1 MDPLSIS
8 ASIAGLLALAGT
20 IISQGYACV
29 SRVKKNG
36 GDMEVMLN
44 EVAGFSGILVGLKDL
59 YSAMDESPM
68 PLHWFAKD
76 HETIWQD
83 SMKDCE
89 KTLKELKDIVGS
101 LASAN
106 VINLMVKGGSMT
118 DRIEKLASKIE
129 RFKSFFA
136 LCLQLQSKS
145 VTCLT

>member
-1 MDPLSIS
+1 MDPLSIA
-8 ASIAGLLALAGT
+8 ASVAGLLALTGT
-20 IISQGYACV
+20 IISKGYACV

-36 GDMEVMLN
+36 GDIEVMLN
-44 EVAGFSGILVGLKDL
+44 EVVGFSGILVGLKDL
-59 YSAMDESPM
+59 YSAMDESRM
-68 PLHWFAKD
+68 PLHWLVED

-89 KTLKELKDIVGS
+89 KTLKELNDVIGS

-106 VINLMVKGGSMT
+106 VIHLVVKGGSMAV
-118 DRIEKLASKIE
+118 RVEKLVSKIE
-129 RFKSFFA
+129 RFKSFFV

>member
-1 MDPLSIS
+1 MDPLSIT
-8 ASIAGLLALAGT
+8 ASIAGILALAGT

-36 GDMEVMLN
+36 GDIEVMLN
-44 EVAGFSGILVGLKDL
+44 EVACFSGILASLKGL
-59 YSAMDESPM
+59 YSAMNKSPR
-68 PLHWFAKD
+68 PLHWLTRD

-89 KTLKELKDIVGS
+89 KALKELKDIVGS

-106 VINLMVKGGSMT
+106 VIHLMVKGGSMAV
-118 DRIEKLASKIE
+118 RVEKLTSKIE
-129 RFKSFFA
+129 RFKSFFV

-145 VTCLT
+145 VTCLA